1 MSVRSYAEQGSKSV
15 KRAYIRNETSTHL
28 VDQPAHPSQDK
39 SGLQAQPR
47 FNLPPSLIEVK
58 QQRPTSTRPFESAA
72 MSFVE
77 SPTSSFAPGLLPPSC
92 LQRYRDDSSVVAQDE
107 QQLFDSTFQQR
118 HNLKRGTLRRG
129 AFASTVASQNPPRTE
144 YNDLDVNI
152 VSPHRRYS
160 TQKMTSRFNLGDT
173 HLPNLILNDSSS
185 ESDVCNVTGWQ
196 CQAVRFSRRM
206 ANPFRLRPR
215 SGSR

>member
-1 MSVRSYAEQGSKSV
+1 MVSVRSYAEQGSKSV

-118 HNLKRGTLRRG
+118 HNLNVALYGVVLLHQLSPRR
-129 AFASTVASQNPPRTE
+129 
-144 YNDLDVNI
+144 
-152 VSPHRRYS
+152 
-160 TQKMTSRFNLGDT
+160 T
-173 HLPNLILNDSSS
+173 HLAQSITTSTLIL
-185 ESDVCNVTGWQ
+185 
-196 CQAVRFSRRM
+196 
-206 ANPFRLRPR
+206 
-215 SGSR
+215 